1 MGCKRANLF
10 STLEIRVELKLIAS
24 KKEICQYN
32 SILKKMESLCIQ
44 KFRKRE
50 QNFLLYV
57 MIFVSFFSFF
67 FLPVIKATKVA
78 IVAFAVSFW
87 EFLND

>member
-1 MGCKRANLF
+1 
-10 STLEIRVELKLIAS
+10 
-24 KKEICQYN
+24 
-32 SILKKMESLCIQ
+32 MESLCIQ

>member
-1 MGCKRANLF
+1 MYSKVSQKR
-10 STLEIRVELKLIAS
+10 TKLS
-24 KKEICQYN
+24 FVRHDIC
-32 SILKKMESLCIQ
+32 I
-44 KFRKRE
+44 
-50 QNFLLYV
+50 
-57 MIFVSFFSFF
+57 IFFFFF